1 MKWSYEEEVL
11 LVNLFFYTRNHSL
24 SQNEQAI
31 AKLSAYLFDHAKN
44 AGYSVDEKFR
54 NITGIK
60 MKLQNLEYIASK
72 GRQGLS
78 SYSAMDQAV
87 YQQAADNYL
96 TFKEEVARIE
106 EEWHMCETGPQ
117 ELPEVIAKDSE
128 TAKDIEKGS
137 LRTKDSRGHTVMLM
151 KN

>member
-78 SYSAMDQAV
+78 SHSAMDQAV
-87 YQQAADNYL
+87 YQQAA
-96 TFKEEVARIE
+96 V
-106 EEWHMCETGPQ
+106 
-117 ELPEVIAKDSE
+117 
-128 TAKDIEKGS
+128 
-137 LRTKDSRGHTVMLM
+137 
-151 KN
+151 